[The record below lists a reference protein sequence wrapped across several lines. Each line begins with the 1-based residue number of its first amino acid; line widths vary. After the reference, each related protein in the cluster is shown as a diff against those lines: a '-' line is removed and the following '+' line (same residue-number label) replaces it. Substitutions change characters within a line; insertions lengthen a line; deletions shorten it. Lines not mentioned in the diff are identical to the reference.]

1 MSASLDQESTDYI
14 AITRLQA
21 AYADMITRRAWDEL
35 PSIFCEGARIVVDR
49 MDGTPLDLDGPAG
62 LAAFVSKAIGHMDF
76 FEFVILN
83 TVIEIGDG
91 EAHGRMY
98 MCEIRHDAK
107 AGQTMSYGLYR
118 DHYRKQDGR
127 WKFGDRRYRV
137 MGRTQTTDYN
147 IFPMAAADFAI
158 GGQEAAR

>member
-1 MSASLDQESTDYI
+1 MSDSLNQETIDYI
-14 AITRLQA
+14 GITRLQA

-35 PSIFCEGARIVVDR
+35 PTIFCEGAKIVVDR
-49 MDGTPLDLDGPAG
+49 MDGTPLELDGPAG
-62 LAAFVSKAIGHMDF
+62 LSAFVSNAIGHMDF

-83 TVIEIGDG
+83 TIVEIEGG
-91 EAHGRMY
+91 KAHGRMY

-118 DHYRKQDGR
+118 DHYRKVDGR
-127 WKFGDRRYRV
+127 WRFHARHYRV

-147 IFPMAAADFAI
+147 VFPMAAADFAI
-158 GGQEAAR
+158 GR